1 MGHGCNYQK
10 NQCDIIPPFPTTI
23 DFASRHKWRDDI
35 DITWIINSIII
46 TLINGN
52 YQSIE

>member
-23 DFASRHKWRDDI
+23 DFASRHSMEGRYHMD
-35 DITWIINSIII
+35 
-46 TLINGN
+46 
-52 YQSIE
+52 Y